1 MTDNPA
7 GGDREQ
13 LFVWVLFFL
22 CGGAFA
28 PLECTWRNLSAKE
41 KFVRVGKVGQLVS
54 SLPVKST
61 GPPPGP
67 PPPSKEKKKFTVRVQ
82 HPISED
88 AARVVSE
95 VTSTRDV
102 R

>member
-13 LFVWVLFFL
+13 LFVWVLFFMW
-22 CGGAFA
+22 GAFA

-61 GPPPGP
+61 GPPPTP
-67 PPPSKEKKKFTVRVQ
+67 HPKKKEI
-82 HPISED
+82 HCES
-88 AARVVSE
+88 A
-95 VTSTRDV
+95 TSNL
-102 R
+102 